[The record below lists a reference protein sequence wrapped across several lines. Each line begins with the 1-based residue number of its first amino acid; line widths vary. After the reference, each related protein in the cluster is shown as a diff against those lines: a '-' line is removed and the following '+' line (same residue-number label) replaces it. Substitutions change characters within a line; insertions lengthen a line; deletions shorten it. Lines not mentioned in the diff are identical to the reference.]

1 MPEFNPYSRSARTE
15 EVRHLSSEHDVCPVC
30 GETVNRTNLAKHY
43 KKVHPRRYLSL
54 TERTTEAKPAKKTR
68 IRNPRRAIFYA
79 LVLVSV
85 VIVAVAAT
93 QFISANTVR
102 MSIKPQLSVLI
113 EGASFTVP
121 ASIGVD
127 QTLWRNHSL
136 DRYGVGGRSPL
147 QTQDT
152 SGTIYV
158 ESNTVRN
165 FTLHEFLEVWGES
178 VDPTQVVGNPVQS
191 GESACTLINGQTTTI
206 TDNVV
211 FADQQKIT
219 LEIISGSCSATS

>member
-1 MPEFNPYSRSARTE
+1 M
-15 EVRHLSSEHDVCPVC
+15 
-30 GETVNRTNLAKHY
+30 
-43 KKVHPRRYLSL
+43 
-54 TERTTEAKPAKKTR
+54 
-68 IRNPRRAIFYA
+68 
-79 LVLVSV
+79 VLVSV

-93 QFISANTVR
+93 QFIGANTVR

-113 EGASFTVP
+113 EGVPFTIP
-121 ASIGVD
+121 AKIGVD

-165 FTLHEFLEVWGES
+165 FTLHDFLGVWGES
-178 VDPTQVVGNPVQS
+178 VDPIQVVGNPVQP

-211 FADQQKIT
+211 LADQQKIT
-219 LEIISGSCSATS
+219 LEIISGSCTATS